1 MDLDSDASGGRRW
14 LVVGLGNPGA
24 QYSATRHNIGFRV
37 IDRIAEEFA
46 IDIGRQKFDVLF
58 GRGRVEA
65 VEVVLAKPLAF
76 MNRSGPP
83 VRQLSDFFKIP
94 IQDILVIHDDID
106 LAFGRLKIKAKGGHG
121 GHNGLRS
128 VIDALGGGEFTRL
141 RLGIGRS
148 GTGKDVAAYVLDRFD
163 RDEAALLP
171 AVIQRARDAVVTIL
185 VKGTNVGM
193 NQFNVNPATRNAL
206 NS

>member
-1 MDLDSDASGGRRW
+1 MDSGSETPGRQW

-46 IDIGRQKFDVLF
+46 IDTGRQKFDVLF

-94 IQDILVIHDDID
+94 IQAILVIHDDID

-148 GTGKDVAAYVLDRFD
+148 GTGKDVAAYVLDRFE

-185 VKGTNVGM
+185 LKGTKVGM
-193 NQFNVNPATRNAL
+193 NQFNVNPATPNAL